1 MHQPLDSQ
9 VGFIGVS
16 NTSWIKRTISFC
28 RITLHNL
35 SLLLQVNIPAL
46 CSPLFVFQY
55 KGKDR
60 VALLD
65 SVFPLG
71 FIGLEGG
78 INGIESGRGGEGRC
92 RRIAKSAEHVEVEQG
107 YKCT

>member
-1 MHQPLDSQ
+1 M
-9 VGFIGVS
+9 
-16 NTSWIKRTISFC
+16 NRTISFC

-35 SLLLQVNIPAL
+35 SFFLQINIPAL
-46 CSPLFVFQY
+46 CSPFFVFQY

-78 INGIESGRGGEGRC
+78 INGIESGGGGEGRC
-92 RRIAKSAEHVEVEQG
+92 ERTIKSAGHVEVEQV
-107 YKCT
+107 YECT